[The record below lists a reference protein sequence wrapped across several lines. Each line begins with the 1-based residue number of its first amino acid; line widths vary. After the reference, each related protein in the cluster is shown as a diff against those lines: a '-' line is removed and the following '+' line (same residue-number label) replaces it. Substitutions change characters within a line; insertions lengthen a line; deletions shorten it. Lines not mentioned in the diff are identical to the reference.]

1 MELRTFEKLDFERMP
16 KLFRQNFFNAI
27 TGFKSLNLVGTI
39 NQNEQ
44 TNLAVFSQ
52 VLHLG
57 ADPALIGIL
66 VRPDS
71 VPRHTLSNIESVGFF
86 TLNHVRKEMVKQAH
100 QTAARYATDISEFDA
115 VGLTPVFVDGF
126 RAPFVQEANIRIGLR
141 WVETIPISA
150 NQTKLVVGAVQQVIL
165 PESAVKTDGFVDVN
179 MAGTITVSGLDAYY
193 TTQKLVRFS
202 YAKPSVPLI
211 EIPF

>member
-86 TLNHVRKEMVKQAH
+86 TLNHVRQEMVKQAH
-100 QTAARYATDISEFDA
+100 QTAARYAADISEFDA
-115 VGLTPVFVDGF
+115 VGLTPVFAVGF

-165 PESAVKTDGFVDVN
+165 PESAVKTDGFVDIN

-202 YAKPSVPLI
+202 YAKPSVPLT